1 MPCDHGPP
9 RDTRQTA
16 RNCRRAILLSVA
28 AATVSTAVAAAPHRA
43 LRHPPGLGKVLT
55 SKDGGQ
61 IFGFDINQNGDDGVI
76 ATAQDSQQG
85 FLVSVE
91 TFNQNTGRIVKSFA
105 KYDGPRNSYA
115 VDGIFAGDVGLVT
128 HFIVPKGMIYAK
140 RKYEVMNPVTA
151 NAFTGAWTP
160 PIKDIDVQMA
170 GTDQNSSN
178 SVLFAIELKN
188 NDVPDLLVSDI
199 AANTFS
205 NIIHLDPSL
214 FSLSS
219 GPRLGQY
226 TAGNAAYIAL
236 SPDGGTVGGE
246 APVNALVDLGTGKLT
261 TFNGYNNGAF
271 HAGFVNG
278 AAVDPTTGVGATTT
292 ELNSQVE
299 FYDLKK
305 KTGITFAQLPC
316 TGDADQTT
324 SGSGIAVDPL
334 NKLFLVT
341 ETEDACNGGAD
352 SAILVY
358 DEAGN
363 FLVAITGFSFF
374 IGEPAPVLNP
384 GKRMGWAFGG
394 PNGWDQLQ
402 QFFY

>member
-170 GTDQNSSN
+170 GTDQNSS
-178 SVLFAIELKN
+178 
-188 NDVPDLLVSDI
+188 
-199 AANTFS
+199 
-205 NIIHLDPSL
+205 
-214 FSLSS
+214 
-219 GPRLGQY
+219 
-226 TAGNAAYIAL
+226 
-236 SPDGGTVGGE
+236 
-246 APVNALVDLGTGKLT
+246 
-261 TFNGYNNGAF
+261 
-271 HAGFVNG
+271 
-278 AAVDPTTGVGATTT
+278 
-292 ELNSQVE
+292 
-299 FYDLKK
+299 
-305 KTGITFAQLPC
+305 
-316 TGDADQTT
+316 
-324 SGSGIAVDPL
+324 
-334 NKLFLVT
+334 
-341 ETEDACNGGAD
+341 
-352 SAILVY
+352 
-358 DEAGN
+358 
-363 FLVAITGFSFF
+363 
-374 IGEPAPVLNP
+374 
-384 GKRMGWAFGG
+384 
-394 PNGWDQLQ
+394 
-402 QFFY
+402 